1 MNPTTKTSQSNITHI
16 GQFPLRAILLFYL
29 LLFFPLSI
37 YADGPTTI
45 HGVNSFGEHIAIDE
59 EWLPDPKNPN
69 SGMNPTGLFVV
80 SITAAG
86 KPAQEL
92 GGQHFEFKESGNISG
107 FSSTDLNK
115 SPLAGARYQ
124 FVKDLPNCRGSL
136 FACKAGCGSRTPTT
150 MTKNYWECPTL
161 GADYYDACDPNN
173 HEAYGVLASN
183 NVNLRERPE
192 LTAPVLKR
200 LGKDKRVKILQRRQE
215 CLTINYE
222 MGQWIKV
229 QVSKDTSPK
238 SGWIFDASVE
248 YTDK

>member
-1 MNPTTKTSQSNITHI
+1 MKT
-16 GQFPLRAILLFYL
+16 ILVIFL
-29 LLFFPLSI
+29 LSLSVSI

-69 SGMNPTGLFVV
+69 SGANHTGLYVV
-80 SITAAG
+80 SIKADGKAAH
-86 KPAQEL
+86 EL
-92 GGQHFEFKESGNISG
+92 GGQHFEFRKTGNIGG
-107 FSSTDLNK
+107 FSSTIQNK
-115 SPLAGARYQ
+115 SPLAGATYQ

-136 FACKAGCGSRTPTT
+136 FACKAGCGSRTPLT
-150 MTKNYWECPTL
+150 MTRDYWECPTL

-173 HEAYGVLASN
+173 HESYGILASN

-200 LGKDKRVKILQRRQE
+200 LSKDKRVKILERRQE

-222 MGQWIKV
+222 TGQWIKA
-229 QVSKDTSPK
+229 QVSKGTFPK
-238 SGWIFDASVE
+238 PGWIFDASVE